1 MSLHRSQIK
10 RHTDLVSEVT
20 WSWRRVIGL
29 EQLGMC
35 PLAYQAMT
43 FAGNPAPN
51 RSRFKPNKA

>member
-10 RHTDLVSEVT
+10 RHADLVSEVT
-20 WSWRRVIGL
+20 WSWRRVVGL
-29 EQLGMC
+29 ELQGMC

-51 RSRFKPNKA
+51 RSRFRLNVA